1 MKRMVMVL
9 MALAFAVSMVQAA
22 SWTVYED
29 YTAYKAVKE
38 AASKASDEGNTT
50 VSVAK
55 YKEAAALAAKS
66 ATKEIQAWQLNSAA
80 YELIKAFKKTTDY
93 SAKIEQLSGM
103 TASKEKFATQ
113 KEIAANLE
121 ANIAP
126 LTEAKAILE
135 EAKALEGGEGPAEKI
150 ASNLDFISWVNQFL
164 EDTKNPAEKKV
175 EAAVNAGKEAVKD
188 AEKPVEATK
197 AK

>member
-1 MKRMVMVL
+1 MKRTVMAV
-9 MALAFAVSMVQAA
+9 MALVFAVSMLQAA

-38 AASKASDEGNTT
+38 EASKASDEGNTS

-55 YKEAAALAAKS
+55 YKEAATLAAKS

-80 YELIKAFKKTTDY
+80 YELIKAFKKNTDY

-103 TASKEKFATQ
+103 APSKEKFATQ
-113 KEIAANLE
+113 KDIAVILE
-121 ANIAP
+121 SNMG
-126 LTEAKAILE
+126 LLDEAKGILE

-150 ASNLDFISWVNQFL
+150 TSNLDFISWVNQFL
-164 EDTKNPAEKKV
+164 EDTKNPVEKKV
-175 EAAVNAGKEAVKD
+175 EAAVKEEVK
-188 AEKPVEATK
+188 
-197 AK
+197 